1 MAMLVI
7 TKWYPIFK
15 ASTVSFILPQPS
27 SEGSGGQENDAL
39 WQKHTSSA
47 LKKMPKLDKIGHMC
61 VLLCLVIIA
70 QYKLIFHIDCTL
82 FDPCSFSGYLSVSF
96 SGIINGSLNLQLL
109 KSK

>member
-39 WQKHTSSA
+39 WQKHPSSA
-47 LKKMPKLDKIGHMC
+47 LKKMPKLDKNWTH
-61 VLLCLVIIA
+61 V
-70 QYKLIFHIDCTL
+70 
-82 FDPCSFSGYLSVSF
+82 CSSMFGDYCAIQVNFPHGLYSV
-96 SGIINGSLNLQLL
+96 
-109 KSK
+109 